1 MRWSREVDISSER
14 RFQTPPFGLKVVVL
28 ADTHTMG
35 MTRTLPFGAWPYI
48 ETADHI
54 LHAGDV
60 CDPAVLDELKTQAP
74 VTVVMGNCDSWDVR
88 EWGATDD
95 AMIELGGVPIAMVHD
110 SGPRSGRRQRMR
122 RRYPDARVVVFGH
135 SHIPFN
141 EDEDGLLL
149 FNPGSPTWK
158 RRAPF
163 PSMGILWIDAGEV
176 EGEIFPV

>member
-1 MRWSREVDISSER
+1 M
-14 RFQTPPFGLKVVVL
+14 KVAVL

-35 MTRTLPFGAWPYI
+35 MTRTVPMGAWPYL

-60 CDPAVLDELKTQAP
+60 CDPALLEELSALAP
-74 VTVVMGNCDSWDVR
+74 LTVVMGNCDGPGVR
-88 EWGATDD
+88 DWGATDQAEVNLDGIRIGMIHD
-95 AMIELGGVPIAMVHD
+95 AGLSP
-110 SGPRSGRRQRMR
+110 GRRQRMR
-122 RRYPDARVVVFGH
+122 GRFKDARVVVFGH
-135 SHIPFN
+135 SHMPYN

-158 RRAPF
+158 RKAPF
-163 PSMGILWIDAGEV
+163 TSMGLLWIEDGDV

>member
-1 MRWSREVDISSER
+1 M
-14 RFQTPPFGLKVVVL
+14 
-28 ADTHTMG
+28 
-35 MTRTLPFGAWPYI
+35 GAWPYI

-60 CDPAVLDELKTQAP
+60 VDPGLLHELKAFAP
-74 VTVVMGNCDSWDVR
+74 VTVVMGNCDGPDIR
-88 EWGATDD
+88 QWGATERADI
-95 AMIELGGVPIAMVHD
+95 ALGGVPIGMIHD
-110 SGPRSGRRQRMR
+110 SGLTKGRRQRMR
-122 RRYPDARVVVFGH
+122 KQFPDARVVVFGH
-135 SHIPFN
+135 SHMPAN

-163 PSMGILWIDAGEV
+163 PSMGILWIEDGDV